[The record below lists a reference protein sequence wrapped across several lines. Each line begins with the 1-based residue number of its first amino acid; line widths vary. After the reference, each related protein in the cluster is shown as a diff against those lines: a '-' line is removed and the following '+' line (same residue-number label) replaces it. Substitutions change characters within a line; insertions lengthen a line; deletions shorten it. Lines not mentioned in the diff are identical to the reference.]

1 MIMNIYLLII
11 YMSIIINTNKDSGKH
26 YLDIKRYLHSL
37 LLSKKCS
44 IEYYFYNFQKNDEII
59 QVIDNIYI
67 GNYSSSTNKKL
78 LLDNQITDIL
88 SIMPVFKP
96 AYPKTFQY
104 YHITAY
110 NDCFQDLTL
119 TFLECNTFINEIL
132 RHNQH
137 MKYKTSNNDKD
148 KDKDKGKEDKD
159 NDKERVDNTKIRK
172 LFIYCET
179 GKSLSIM
186 IILSYLIFL
195 KQKERDSNKYLC
207 AEKYSIIN
215 KTKHSLNE
223 SQIIDSN
230 RRRELYSNHRFVELL
245 KNNTNFYRISPD
257 ILLELL
263 KIIEKKDISINEQHL
278 FQLHNLFF

>member
-1 MIMNIYLLII
+1 
-11 YMSIIINTNKDSGKH
+11 
-26 YLDIKRYLHSL
+26 
-37 LLSKKCS
+37 
-44 IEYYFYNFQKNDEII
+44 
-59 QVIDNIYI
+59 
-67 GNYSSSTNKKL
+67 
-78 LLDNQITDIL
+78 
-88 SIMPVFKP
+88 MPVFKS
-96 AYPKTFQY
+96 AYSITFKY
-104 YHITAY
+104 YHITAF

-119 TFLECNTFINEIL
+119 TFLESNTFINEVF
-132 RHNQH
+132 RHNH
-137 MKYKTSNNDKD
+137 NFEHLN
-148 KDKDKGKEDKD
+148 GNLNKD
-159 NDKERVDNTKIRK
+159 NENINDDTKIRK

-186 IILSYLIFL
+186 VVLSYLIFL

-230 RRRELYSNHRFVELL
+230 RRRELYSNDRFVELL
-245 KNNTNFYRISPD
+245 KNNNNFYRISPD

-263 KIIEKKDISINEQHL
+263 KIIEKKDICINEQHL

>member
-1 MIMNIYLLII
+1 
-11 YMSIIINTNKDSGKH
+11 
-26 YLDIKRYLHSL
+26 
-37 LLSKKCS
+37 
-44 IEYYFYNFQKNDEII
+44 
-59 QVIDNIYI
+59 
-67 GNYSSSTNKKL
+67 
-78 LLDNQITDIL
+78 
-88 SIMPVFKP
+88 MPVFKP
-96 AYPKTFQY
+96 AYPKIFQY

-137 MKYKTSNNDKD
+137 VKYKTSNNDKNND
-148 KDKDKGKEDKD
+148 KNDDKNNDKN
-159 NDKERVDNTKIRK
+159 NDKENKSNEKGKVDDTKIRK
-172 LFIYCET
+172 LFVYCET

-195 KQKERDSNKYLC
+195 KQKERDTNKYLC

-223 SQIIDSN
+223 SQIVDSN

-263 KIIEKKDISINEQHL
+263 KIVEKKDICINEQHL